1 MTVSAGS
8 YRSLVWAG
16 TLLFVGLAFF
26 VWWPSTKNL
35 TTYALFPIFGLVAFT
50 LMWTHYTAGALRE
63 HLRLPEETL
72 RNHFHITSLIVLFC
86 ILAHPILLETQ
97 LYLDGLGL
105 PYQSIPAVYTTTK
118 ERLAILAGITALVCF
133 LLFELY
139 RFFKNRSWWKYV
151 EWANIAAMA
160 LILWHGFTLGGEL
173 RQPWFQ
179 VVWAFYAV
187 TFVCAVAYSGYS
199 KRRKRHGREKHV

>member
-1 MTVSAGS
+1 MPTPKLF
-8 YRSLVWAG
+8 RSLVWLG
-16 TLLFVGLAFF
+16 TLLAVGLAFF

-35 TTYALFPIFGLVAFT
+35 TTYALFPIFGLTAFT

-63 HLRLPEETL
+63 YLHLPDDTL
-72 RNHFHITSLIVLFC
+72 SRHFQITSYIVLFC
-86 ILAHPILLETQ
+86 ILVHPILLETQ

-105 PYQSIPAVYTTTK
+105 PYESIPTVYTTLR
-118 ERLAILAGITALVCF
+118 ERLAIIAGITALICF

-139 RFFKNRSWWKYV
+139 RFFKNRPWWKYV
-151 EWANIAAMA
+151 EWANVVAMS

-179 VVWAFYAV
+179 IVWAFYAV
-187 TFVCAVAYSGYS
+187 TFAASVAYSGYS
-199 KRRKRHGREKHV
+199 KRRNNHARQEHV